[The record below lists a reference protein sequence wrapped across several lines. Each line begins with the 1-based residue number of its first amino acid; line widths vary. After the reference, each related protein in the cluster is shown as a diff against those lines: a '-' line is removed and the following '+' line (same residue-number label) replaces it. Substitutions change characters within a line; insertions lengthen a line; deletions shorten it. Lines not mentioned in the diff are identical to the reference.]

1 MKKTLALVLV
11 LMLIPLFALADSNR
25 VFDNAGLFSDQET
38 IELNDAITVFQR
50 KTNLDFAILTT
61 DDYLGSYNQKAI
73 SDSFYDSQG
82 FGLDKAYSGCLLYL
96 DTNQGLIYL
105 STAGSL
111 VALLEDEDTSQKL
124 LDEINPSIKTG
135 EFKEAVFLTLQFLT
149 EYKTSL

>member
-1 MKKTLALVLV
+1 MGHCMGTTRYGSSTHLVIDSYYFIYHSRVCIV
-11 LMLIPLFALADSNR
+11 LSI
-25 VFDNAGLFSDQET
+25 
-38 IELNDAITVFQR
+38 
-50 KTNLDFAILTT
+50 
-61 DDYLGSYNQKAI
+61 NQKAI

-135 EFKEAVFLTLQFLT
+135 EFKEAVYLTLQFLT